1 MVAVATACARAVAIA
16 VAVAPRPRGASR
28 RGGRPAA
35 FRVRASS
42 SESSTETLRRVTLTA
57 EVITPEAFAP
67 FGQVISAEED
77 GVEFGPDDAQ
87 LDLSQGTPRFYV
99 MRLRDKAMQFDRITY
114 HAKVTQC
121 LGALGDAPWYMA
133 VAAPTMDVDRRP
145 AEGDIRVFEIPPG
158 KFVKMHAGTWHA
170 GPLWDSANTGPK
182 YIDFY
187 NLELADTNVVD
198 HNTHDYAETEGFVF
212 QVSSTACAPSSK

>member
-1 MVAVATACARAVAIA
+1 MVAVATACARSVS
-16 VAVAPRPRGASR
+16 VAPRPRGSSR
-28 RGGRPAA
+28 RGGRPVA
-35 FRVRASS
+35 VRARAS
-42 SESSTETLRRVTLTA
+42 SESSSSAESLIRRVTLTA
-57 EVITPEAFAP
+57 EVVTPEAFAP

-77 GVEFGPDDAQ
+77 GVEFGPEDAQ

-133 VAAPTMDVDRRP
+133 VAAPTMDVNRRP

-170 GPLWDSANTGPK
+170 GPLWDSVNAGPK

-212 QVSSTACAPSSK
+212 EVQVR